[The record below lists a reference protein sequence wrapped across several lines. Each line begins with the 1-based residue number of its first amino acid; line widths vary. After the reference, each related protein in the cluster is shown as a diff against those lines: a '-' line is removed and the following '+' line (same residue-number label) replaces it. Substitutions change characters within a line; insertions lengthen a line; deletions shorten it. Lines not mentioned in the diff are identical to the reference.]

1 MRFGHIELG
10 VSDPMAAM
18 AYYTGSL
25 GFELVDNQNDTF
37 IWLKKDDVEFL
48 LRPQG
53 DYELPCI
60 VFYSEDPESH
70 GVPVERKGNCFHF
83 EDADGNSFQIVDPNV
98 AHSD

>member
-1 MRFGHIELG
+1 MRFGHIELA
-10 VSDPMAAM
+10 VSDPMAAL

-25 GFELVDNQNDTF
+25 GFELVANQNDTF

-53 DYELPCI
+53 DYDLPCV

-70 GVPVERKGNCFHF
+70 GVLRNGARLAPVRISGR
-83 EDADGNSFQIVDPNV
+83 DVSRAGTAP
-98 AHSD
+98 A